1 MNPNLV
7 PEHLDKFYPPLLQLI
22 EEAEKKGLP
31 IAPLV
36 QNPMAGMT
44 PIFPPGFKLP
54 QGLQGFQGF
63 PPVSSAASHL
73 LGDHVPS
80 LPRFPLSG
88 LGGAGSGLPPPSG
101 LFPPFPP
108 LPSEPLKR
116 EDVPQNLSGFNL
128 KRSRSRSRSRSPS
141 VDRENTEE
149 IDVMDRGE
157 EKRARSTD
165 SAENRRSVSPDIV
178 DKMSDNEDG
187 LPGKE
192 DLSGDDQ
199 PENLSKFRERSSSPS
214 PNNDRD
220 HSPSMPTAPSIAAKL
235 FPNIPGLAGFP
246 GPLRLPISRP
256 PGMPGLPLVPPVV
269 TSHNSVDPAKDP
281 MIYTNL
287 LPRPGSSDNSWESL
301 IEIEKAS
308 DTAKLEQLV
317 NNIENKL
324 TDPNEC
330 VICHRV
336 LSCKSALQMH
346 YRTHT
351 GERPFKCR
359 ICSRAF
365 TTKGNLKT
373 HMGVHRAK
381 PPMRM
386 FHQCPVCHKKYANAL
401 VLQQHIRTHTGEPTE
416 LTAEQIAAAEI
427 RDFPPLP
434 PGHPLSGGPLRHPAS
449 SLFPG
454 AIPGYFPPVSGPGS
468 DPMSPDIYDKDD
480 KDSGEEKED
489 GTSRP
494 SSVSSST
501 SSTLNTSYPMTSI
514 PSSVTDVNRP
524 EFRPFG
530 LVRPIQMEKLGQLS
544 NLLADRASLP
554 VPEDLSRRS
563 EDKSPPVNNGRKE
576 SASSPAVS
584 PPKFSPEPENSHKPE
599 MSPKKPELNGSSLKI
614 PVSSAVPTSAGM
626 FSALAAL
633 ERSSGSNPMGP
644 SGMMFPG
651 FPGLL
656 PPTGAFPGHLLSQ
669 SPPVS
674 VGAGSV
680 LSQLALA
687 GNPGAFNPLGLPG
700 LRGLPGV
707 PGVPVSQAGGLPMS
721 K

>member
-54 QGLQGFQGF
+54 NALQGF

-141 VDRENTEE
+141 PGRENTEE
-149 IDVMDRGE
+149 IDVMDRNPE

-220 HSPSMPTAPSIAAKL
+220 HSPVMPTAPSIAAKL

-246 GPLRLPISRP
+246 GVRLPISRP

-269 TSHNSVDPAKDP
+269 TSNQNSVDPAKDP

-434 PGHPLSGGPLRHPAS
+434 PGHPLTGGPLRHPAS

-480 KDSGEEKED
+480 KDSAEEKED

-501 SSTLNTSYPMTSI
+501 SSTLNTSYPMNSI
-514 PSSVTDVNRP
+514 PTSVTDNRP

-544 NLLADRASLP
+544 NLLADSRAGI
-554 VPEDLSRRS
+554 PEDLSRRS
-563 EDKSPPVNNGRKE
+563 EDKSPVNNGRKE
-576 SASSPAVS
+576 SASPAVS

-599 MSPKKPELNGSSLKI
+599 MSSPKKPEQINGSSLKI

-626 FSALAAL
+626 FSAAAAAAAAAAL
-633 ERSSGSNPMGP
+633 ERSGSGPMAP

-674 VGAGSV
+674 GGAGSV

-687 GNPGAFNPLGLPG
+687 GNPAAFNPLGLPG
-700 LRGLPGV
+700 LPGV
-707 PGVPVSQAGGLPMS
+707 PPVSRAAGGLPMS